1 MSDLPASNNAQRGTR
16 RPRQERSASR
26 MNKVLEVAERLLEEI
41 GPEKTSI
48 PAIAEAAGVPRAAIY
63 PFFPDKYALFSRL
76 AELHMER
83 LVELMNG
90 SDLAAADSWRTW
102 GARLIEAVASYYNR
116 FPVACILLLRGGFT
130 EDDRH
135 AHAVKNEAMGK
146 LLRERL
152 AGFGDGPVL
161 PAEPDVAT
169 LAVEIAFACMKHGY
183 AKDGMISEAIC
194 AEAVRAAEAYLSRWE
209 SPA

>member
-1 MSDLPASNNAQRGTR
+1 
-16 RPRQERSASR
+16 
-26 MNKVLEVAERLLEEI
+26 MNKVLEVAELLLEEI

-48 PAIAEAAGVPRAAIY
+48 PAIAEAAAVPRAAIY

-83 LVELMNG
+83 LVEVMNG

-116 FPVACILLLRGGFT
+116 FPVASILLLRGGFT
-130 EDDRH
+130 EDDRQ
-135 AHAVKNEAMGK
+135 AHAVKNETMGR
-146 LLRERL
+146 LLRERM
-152 AGFGDGPVL
+152 AGFNEALLL

-183 AKDGMISEAIC
+183 AKDGMISAAIC